1 MFQGVV
7 VVACV
12 IVAVV
17 PNHKANDTVPAADA
31 ATTLPTLTLL
41 STAFRPDP
49 TGLNKHIIGVPA
61 APPAYAV
68 TAAAVETESK
78 NELLRYVVS

>member
-1 MFQGVV
+1 M
-7 VVACV
+7 
-12 IVAVV
+12 VAVV
-17 PNHKANDTVPAADA
+17 PKNKPNDTVPAADE

-49 TGLNKHIIGVPA
+49 TGLNRHSIGVPA
-61 APPAYAV
+61 APPEYAV

-78 NELLRYVVS
+78 NKLLL